1 MVAVG
6 REAEEEI
13 DGTGVRTAV
22 GAVAA
27 EAAASKVKVSSKV
40 PPTGD
45 QDTTQTLLK
54 AVVTATID
62 TVTKVTTAWPQPH
75 ALGSQKSSPGHRGS
89 TSLETSKTDQNK

>member
-1 MVAVG
+1 MD

-13 DGTGVRTAV
+13 GGTGVRTAV
-22 GAVAA
+22 DAVAA
-27 EAAASKVKVSSKV
+27 EVAASKVKVSSRV

-45 QDTTQTLLK
+45 QDTIQTLQK

-75 ALGSQKSSPGHRGS
+75 APGSQKSSPGHRGP
-89 TSLETSKTDQNK
+89 TSLETTTTDQNK